1 MKATQNTI
9 PATALIGGHDV
20 NGQPFAICR
29 HQQNG
34 TDLIAG
40 KADKQLGCVLTFAT
54 KEIYIT
60 NNESFEV
67 LVAKNVEWVARHGT
81 DPIPE
86 HALVAGTKPGGN
98 TYVGRCNIRGTQVV
112 GKIDYKFYYGFSG
125 REWNDCSN
133 HEVLVCV

>member
-9 PATALIGGHDV
+9 PANALIAGHDIH
-20 NGQPFAICR
+20 GEPFTVCR
-29 HQQNG
+29 HQQNS
-34 TDLIAG
+34 DLIAG
-40 KADKQLGCVLTFAT
+40 KADKQLGCVLTYGT
-54 KEIYIT
+54 KEVYIT

-86 HALVAGTKPGGN
+86 HALVVGPKPGGN
-98 TYVGRCNIRGTQVV
+98 TYVGRCNIRGAQVV
-112 GKIDYKFYYGFSG
+112 GKIDYDFYYGFSG
-125 REWNDCSN
+125 REWKDCNN